1 MLLRV
6 AQLTLMGVLAGGIYG
21 LTAMGLSLI
30 FGVMKVINFAHGQ
43 LMVIGMFLTYW
54 ILMTFGVDPIFSFL
68 IAALIVF
75 SLGYFFQ
82 D

>member
-54 ILMTFGVDPIFSFL
+54 ILIAFGIDPIFSSAIW
-68 IAALIVF
+68 IAPR
-75 SLGYFFQ
+75 
-82 D
+82 